1 MTVETRGNMTQAR
14 STTLADFQR
23 AHAELLL
30 APLCEIPPHARH
42 QVRRGLRFEG
52 PCIIFFESWPPFRS
66 RSQWRDHP
74 IAKFR
79 WVKNRRVWQLFC
91 MWRDLKWH
99 RYERLAQSPDLA
111 ELVAEVR
118 ADPTGIFFG

>member
-1 MTVETRGNMTQAR
+1 
-14 STTLADFQR
+14 LADVQR
-23 AHAELLL
+23 AHAQQLL
-30 APLCEIPPHARH
+30 APLCEIPPHAR
-42 QVRRGLRFEG
+42 QQIRRGVRFDG
-52 PCIIFFESWPPFRS
+52 PCVIFFESWPPFRS
-66 RSQWRDHP
+66 RHQWREHP

-99 RYERLAQSPDLA
+99 RYEPISESPDLA

>member
-1 MTVETRGNMTQAR
+1 MALHGDQHREGVSVTVETRGNMTQAR

-30 APLCEIPPHARH
+30 APLCEIPPPARH
-42 QVRRGLRFEG
+42 QIRRGLRFEG

-91 MWRDLKWH
+91 
-99 RYERLAQSPDLA
+99 
-111 ELVAEVR
+111 V
-118 ADPTGIFFG
+118 